1 MTDVLI
7 WTAGILGYAAGAI
20 TVMVAVAVQE
30 RIWSRRLAR
39 ELQEAEA
46 AQ

>member
-20 TVMVAVAVQE
+20 TVMFAVAVQE

-39 ELQEAEA
+39 EMEQEA